1 MAHSFQLDRMVFH
14 GRQHPQ
20 HSKSRR
26 GSESILR
33 RQCTTSCCWFWRHGG
48 CTTER
53 AVPKRDA
60 SAARTLH
67 CLVLRPSLNGRGRFF
82 YARRFGLQS
91 YTMAMFDMTA
101 VSAALASIKALYDL
115 VRNANDAQL
124 ALRISGEIANIQGR
138 LIDVQQQ
145 ALALQE
151 ENYRL
156 NEELAQLQRSI
167 EEEKLLDFKH
177 GVYWRGYSVL
187 TLEEDEEG
195 NRISELR

>member
-1 MAHSFQLDRMVFH
+1 
-14 GRQHPQ
+14 
-20 HSKSRR
+20 
-26 GSESILR
+26 
-33 RQCTTSCCWFWRHGG
+33 
-48 CTTER
+48 
-53 AVPKRDA
+53 
-60 SAARTLH
+60 
-67 CLVLRPSLNGRGRFF
+67 
-82 YARRFGLQS
+82 
-91 YTMAMFDMTA
+91 MAMFDMTA

-124 ALRISGEIANIQGR
+124 AMRISGEIANIQGR

-195 NRISELR
+195 NRISELRWEGPFCPLCKDVDGKAVRLKDIGPVKEGSKDRSWRCEVHKNYYPAPAKW